1 MVQSNLR
8 KFHDKTEHT
17 NSSNKNSSETN
28 IKHVDL
34 STMTGSEEEKINAMM
49 HQSTIDYNPTK
60 YVLFCF
66 NRNNIF

>member
-1 MVQSNLR
+1 MAQSSSR
-8 KFHDKTEHT
+8 KFHDKAEHT

-34 STMTGSEEEKINAMM
+34 ATMTGSEEEKINAMM

-60 YVLFCF
+60 
-66 NRNNIF
+66 